1 MKNIFRIT
9 DKEVINDVLDKS
21 EYGTLALCVD
31 DIPYAVPVNYVR
43 IDEAIYYHGALSNK
57 KMKML
62 RTNPKVSFS
71 VVENYAL
78 IDSDFSSNE
87 GLACPATQ
95 FFKSVSMD
103 GVAVVIE
110 SREEKALMFEALMKK
125 LQPKGGY
132 KAFSDSAYTTA
143 MKATAVVKIDV
154 QSMSCKFK
162 FGQHLSNERFEM
174 ICEHLEERGSML
186 DKKTIEIMKVQRG
199 DNHGV

>member
-1 MKNIFRIT
+1 MNSHFEIK

-31 DIPYAVPVNYVR
+31 DVPYAVPVNFVR
-43 IDEAIYYHGALSNK
+43 IEESIYFHGALSNK

-62 RTNPKVSFS
+62 HANPKVSFC

-78 IDSDFSSNE
+78 IDSDFSTHE

-103 GVAVVIE
+103 GMAIVVE
-110 SREEKALMFEALMKK
+110 SREEKALMFESLMKK

-132 KAFSDSAYTTA
+132 KTFSDSAYDA
-143 MKATAVVKIDV
+143 AIKATSVVKIDV
-154 QSMSCKFK
+154 RDISCKFK
-162 FGQHLSNERFEM
+162 FGQHLSDERFDM
-174 ICEHLEERGSML
+174 IVKHLKKRSNMI
-186 DKKTIEIMKVQRG
+186 DKKTIEIMNAQRG
-199 DNHGV
+199 ENHGI